1 MRTAITCLH
10 CGKLGEE
17 VQRSFFLCLR
27 CPEGIREAL
36 LHLFRQVERL
46 ADRVEQ

>member
-1 MRTAITCLH
+1 MKTGTTCLH
-10 CGKLGEE
+10 CGKPCEE

>member
-1 MRTAITCLH
+1 MRTAIACLY
-10 CGKLGEE
+10 CGAVCEE

-27 CPEGIREAL
+27 CPAGIREAF

-46 ADRVEQ
+46 ADRVER